1 MEVLLV
7 RFGALGDV
15 VLTLAATAAL
25 KQARPDVRTTFLVKR
40 EYAPLVEGQ
49 EGVDRVWALEP
60 GTQRGIGGGFALGR
74 QVAAARFAAAVDWQS
89 SLRSR
94 IATFGVP
101 QRLAWRAERLAR
113 RRWVSLRWTNPP
125 PLRPAWQRYVDALAP
140 LGVDPA
146 SARPPAFRP
155 PPAALDEAAIFFAA
169 WDAIA
174 PAESTVA
181 IAPGARWATKR
192 WPLER
197 FAAVV
202 AARRA
207 GGERVLLVGDPPDRA
222 AAGALAEP
230 SDPGVRWF
238 SGGLPAVAAALGLTR
253 GILAND
259 SGLLHLAAAMGRPAV
274 ALFASTHPALG
285 FAPAGAGVVLCQE
298 LACQPCTLHGRDSC
312 PLGHHACAQGIAV
325 AQVEAALASLP
336 AVAPYL
342 SRREAACDG
351 H

>member
-7 RFGALGDV
+7 RLGALGDV
-15 VLTLAATAAL
+15 VLTLGATAAL

-60 GTQRGIGGGFALGR
+60 GSQRGIGGMFALGR
-74 QVAAARFAAAVDWQS
+74 QVTAARFAAAVDWQS
-89 SLRSR
+89 SPRSLV
-94 IATFGVP
+94 ATFGVP
-101 QRLAWRAERLAR
+101 QRFAWRAERLAR
-113 RRWVSLRWTNPP
+113 RRWVSLRWTNPL

-146 SARPPAFRP
+146 SARPPVFRP
-155 PPAALDEAAIFFAA
+155 PPAAVHEAASFFAA
-169 WDAIA
+169 WDAVA

-197 FAAVV
+197 FADVV
-202 AARRA
+202 AARRVS
-207 GGERVLLVGDPPDRA
+207 GERVLLIGDPLDHA

-238 SGGLPAVAAALGLTR
+238 RGGLPAVAAALGQTR

-259 SGLLHLAAAMGRPAV
+259 SGLLHLAMAMGRPAV

-285 FAPAGAGVVLCQE
+285 FAPAGESVVLCRD
-298 LACQPCTLHGRDSC
+298 LACQPCTLHGCDRC

-325 AQVEAALASLP
+325 SEVEAALASLP
-336 AVAPYL
+336 AVAPYP
-342 SRREAACDG
+342 SPGEAARDG